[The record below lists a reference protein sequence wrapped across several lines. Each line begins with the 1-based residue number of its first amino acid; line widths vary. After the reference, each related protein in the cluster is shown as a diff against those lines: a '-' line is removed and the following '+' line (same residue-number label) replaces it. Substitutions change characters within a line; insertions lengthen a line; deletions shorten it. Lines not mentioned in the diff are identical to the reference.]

1 MGRLVKSFAT
11 GQYRFRKLEQA
22 WCDAAYWLHEALA
35 ENIDAISA
43 VKLETALEVLTWAGS
58 TSGSQARLEA
68 ILAAF
73 YGLDPGDPIR
83 SESSMTAKQF
93 AKRIVSERSQ
103 ILHGTRSTLNWRSVT
118 NRNGDEG
125 FVVEVVRR
133 AAIELEAYASSPSP
147 KDDPDAFLTW
157 VRSKQ

>member
-1 MGRLVKSFAT
+1 
-11 GQYRFRKLEQA
+11 
-22 WCDAAYWLHEALA
+22 
-35 ENIDAISA
+35 
-43 VKLETALEVLTWAGS
+43 
-58 TSGSQARLEA
+58 
-68 ILAAF
+68 
-73 YGLDPGDPIR
+73 
-83 SESSMTAKQF
+83 MTAKQF